1 MINITINEN
10 EYQVSEGSTIL
21 EAIRS
26 NGMDITT
33 LCYLKECLNVGK
45 CGVCAVEV
53 EGKNNLVLACLTK
66 VEEGMVIKTD
76 TEKVQERVKTRVS
89 ALLNKHEFKCGACPR
104 RENCELLKLVI
115 KTKAKAA
122 TPFVVPDKTEYI
134 DNRSKSIMIDRSK
147 CVLCG
152 RCVAAC
158 SSKTGTN
165 SLKIAN
171 VDGKRIVTTGC
182 DEWLDNTN
190 CLLCGQCVVAC
201 PVAALQEVPHIDR
214 VKAALADPEK
224 HVIVA
229 MAPAVRTAMGELFK
243 MGYGVDVT
251 GKIYTAL
258 RQLGFDKI
266 FDINFG
272 ADMTIMEEATELLER
287 IKNNGPFP
295 MFTSCC
301 PGWVRQAENYYPQLL
316 GNLSSAKSPQQIFG
330 SATKTYYPEISGI
343 DPKNVFI
350 VTVMPCT
357 AKKYE
362 ADRPEMEINGIREI
376 DATIT
381 TRELAKLIKD
391 AKINFAQLEDG
402 EADPAMGEYTGAG
415 TIFGAT
421 GGVMEAAIRSAKE
434 FAEKKE
440 LENVDY
446 VEVRGLKGVKEATIE
461 IAGNEYNV
469 AVINGSKNLAEFINS
484 GKIDE
489 KQYHFIEVMA
499 CPGGC
504 VNGGGQPHVNN
515 LEIERNDIKTI
526 RASVLYNQ
534 DKNAEKRKS
543 HENTAIK
550 KMYETYMGEP
560 GKGLAH
566 KLLHRKYTK

>member
-10 EYQVSEGSTIL
+10 EYQVEEGSTIL

-190 CLLCGQCVVAC
+190 CLLCGQCVAAC

-229 MAPAVRTAMGELFK
+229 MAPAVRTSMGELFK

-343 DPKNVFI
+343 DPKNIFT

-362 ADRPEMEINGIREI
+362 ADRPEMEINGVREI

-515 LEIERNDIKTI
+515 LEIERNDIKTV

-534 DKNAEKRKS
+534 DKNSEKRKS